1 MKKQQNEMPML
12 QVSEEQK
19 SLPLRESAYLALRKA
34 ILTGGL
40 EPGEHLTE
48 IRLGQ
53 MLGTSRTPVREA
65 IRRLADEGLV
75 TISRGTGARV
85 AQITEEELQEVLEL
99 RCALDQLC
107 ARLAAERITD
117 RGREE
122 LKEALANFTRA
133 IAHGTQLEIADAD
146 VAFHDVII
154 RAAGNRKIQ
163 GILGSLADNIY
174 RYRYEFIRD
183 EEHYENLMR
192 EHQAICAA
200 ILAGDADLADQS
212 ARIHISRQWNSI
224 RERIHAENLR
234 HGTVG

>member
-1 MKKQQNEMPML
+1 MKKRQNEMPAL
-12 QVSEEQK
+12 QLSEDQR

-48 IRLGQ
+48 IHLGQ

-65 IRRLADEGLV
+65 IRMLADEGLV
-75 TISRGTGARV
+75 TITRGTGARV

-107 ARLAAERITD
+107 ARLAAERITEE
-117 RGREE
+117 GKEE
-122 LKEALANFTRA
+122 LQKALAAFVRA
-133 IAHGTQLEIADAD
+133 ISHGTQMEIADAD

-163 GILGSLADNIY
+163 GILSGLADNIY

-183 EEHYENLMR
+183 EEHYGNLVR
-192 EHQAICAA
+192 EHRAICAA
-200 ILAGDADLADQS
+200 ILAGDADQADQT
-212 ARIHISRQWNSI
+212 ARIHISRQWDSI
-224 RERIHAENLR
+224 RERLHADR
-234 HGTVG
+234 KDRQSAG